1 MWLVFLLFS
10 SKVRFF
16 QIHVCTKLYSF
27 SLSFCLVHF
36 NIWMIIFCTFIW
48 MIICRLIFRVVLS
61 FLRGKITAFVKFNIL
76 RLVFTWISTAS
87 NGDAKLK
94 ANSSTFFVNPW
105 FLYCLEEPWA
115 FWKFKELLEVLQCL
129 NNW

>member
-1 MWLVFLLFS
+1 MWLAFLLFS

-61 FLRGKITAFVKFNIL
+61 FLRGKITAFVKFNVL
-76 RLVFTWISTAS
+76 RLVFT
-87 NGDAKLK
+87 
-94 ANSSTFFVNPW
+94 
-105 FLYCLEEPWA
+105 
-115 FWKFKELLEVLQCL
+115 
-129 NNW
+129 